1 MMKSPREA
9 QRIMDQL
16 EGPEAGID
24 LMKRALGWSEQ
35 DQRRLH
41 ASYQRQLTQI
51 QVQRSSMQ

>member
-1 MMKSPREA
+1 MKSPREA

-16 EGPEAGID
+16 GGPEAGID
-24 LMKRALGWSEQ
+24 LIKRALGWSEQ